1 MSDTLDCWLKKFYR
15 QDELFE
21 LTEKLLSN
29 DVNNCAKFFRYNL
42 QSRRIGME
50 DTCDEPLFSNIDM
63 VSSAGAMQ
71 LVKMTLVIT
80 TPITHRFQI
89 LQTSALF
96 THSRNIFCFILF
108 RGFKLCFSLRTRNC
122 FFLGLNFGSSDDCQA
137 HRAARQLRAGLCNNI
152 GSK

>member
-1 MSDTLDCWLKKFYR
+1 MSDTLDCWLKKFYQ

-63 VSSAGAMQ
+63 VSSACAT
-71 LVKMTLVIT
+71 LLDKMTLAISMH
-80 TPITHRFQI
+80 ISDQFQI
-89 LQTSALF
+89 FQTSALF